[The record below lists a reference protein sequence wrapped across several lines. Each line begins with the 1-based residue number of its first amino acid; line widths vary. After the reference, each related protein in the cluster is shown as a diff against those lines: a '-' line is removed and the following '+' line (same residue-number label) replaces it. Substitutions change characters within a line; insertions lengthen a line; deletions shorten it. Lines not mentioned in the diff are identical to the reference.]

1 MSEIDEKKVGVVAGL
16 EGGQAVS
23 ALPDD
28 EAEVKIGERD
38 GRHWALHKATAPQL
52 SVLAAMATE
61 YATADCKLENPAEF
75 LEFCVIDGVASVYGE
90 ELMKGYRILFRSSGR
105 KYTDAYLK
113 GFFHAAADVWHL
125 CLEPITTG

>member
-90 ELMKGYRILFRSSGR
+90 ELMKRYRHIFRSPGCLYS
-105 KYTDAYLK
+105 KPYLH
-113 GFFHAAADVWHL
+113 GFVRAAADAWRE
-125 CLEPITTG
+125 CIEPITTG